1 MKNFQLCLIIS
12 IFAFYIILCG
22 TADSIADTAS
32 KIDSNSPAIDPSNQI
47 DDALKISRGCRY
59 FLWICKDDIRRSC
72 QKNGRL

>member
-22 TADSIADTAS
+22 TADSVADTAS

-47 DDALKISRGCRY
+47 DDALKI
-59 FLWICKDDIRRSC
+59 
-72 QKNGRL
+72 